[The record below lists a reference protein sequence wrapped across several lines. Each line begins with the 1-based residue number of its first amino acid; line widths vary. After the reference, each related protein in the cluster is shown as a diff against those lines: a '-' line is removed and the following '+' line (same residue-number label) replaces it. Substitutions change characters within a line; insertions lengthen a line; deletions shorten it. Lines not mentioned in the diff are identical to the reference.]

1 VSGAGGPLGL
11 PLTTLGQPTAGS
23 TGGPGQFLGRTDGDG
38 SAHFQR
44 ESGGEHGR
52 QQALVEDNIRYEVV
66 IDVATAQVREQR
78 RVLLRASAG
87 LGAGTVMSDRVVQ
100 QHGLGTQD
108 RRAPSDGDAG

>member
-1 VSGAGGPLGL
+1 MATALRTSSGKAVASMAASKP
-11 PLTTLGQPTAGS
+11 AV
-23 TGGPGQFLGRTDGDG
+23 
-38 SAHFQR
+38 
-44 ESGGEHGR
+44 
-52 QQALVEDNIRYEVV
+52 ALVEDNIRYEVV